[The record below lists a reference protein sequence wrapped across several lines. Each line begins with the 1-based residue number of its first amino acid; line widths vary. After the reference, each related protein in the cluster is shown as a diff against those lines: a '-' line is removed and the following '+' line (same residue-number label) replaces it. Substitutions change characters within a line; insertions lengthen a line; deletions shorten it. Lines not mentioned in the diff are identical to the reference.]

1 MENFITILKLTEL
14 KKKLNEYTFIYIK
27 YRIGYKNQFFAKFS
41 FIDSSILEHAWNE
54 SKKIIL
60 SNSQINTNEII
71 EDSKLNT
78 KSHFEQNKIAV
89 KRAKNYEVFDQ
100 DYIFDFLKSNYNKT
114 NIEED
119 NIERRFRNILANK
132 YLAELFSEIKIL
144 HDKKVNQINKI
155 IKPIKLFFNFIKI
168 NKLKFATIFI
178 LMLYF
183 SNNIIDAFTQPDVLV
198 VKYIKN
204 KYPLYNS
211 INIDQILLANSIHE
225 ESRFKFNGAI
235 CNDGS
240 KSHSQGRG
248 TCSWHGGVYYYFY
261 IGEYEKDFEECKIE
275 ANNIIAIYRDIALKR
290 SLID

>member
-1 MENFITILKLTEL
+1 MTEL

>member
-1 MENFITILKLTEL
+1 MEKYLTTLKLTEL
-14 KKKLNEYTFIYIK
+14 KKKLNNYALIFIK
-27 YRIGYKNQFFAKFS
+27 YRIGYKKQFFIKFS
-41 FIDSSILEHAWNE
+41 FLNSNILEHAWNE

-60 SNSQINTNEII
+60 INSQTNTNEII
-71 EDSKLNT
+71 EDARLIT
-78 KSHFEQNKIAV
+78 KSHFEQNKVAV
-89 KRAKNYEVFDQ
+89 NRAKNYEEFDHE
-100 DYIFDFLKSNYNKT
+100 YIFKFLKSNYIKSS
-114 NIEED
+114 IEED

-132 YLAELFSEIKIL
+132 YLAELFLEIKIL
-144 HDKKVNQINKI
+144 HDKKVNLINNI
-155 IKPIKLFFNFIKI
+155 FKPFKLTFHYIKL
-168 NKLKFATIFI
+168 NKFKFAAIFLLI
-178 LMLYF
+178 LYF
-183 SNNIIDAFTQPDVLV
+183 SNNIVDAFTYPNELV

-211 INIDQILLANSIHE
+211 KNIDPLSLAKCIHE

-275 ANNIIAIYRDIALKR
+275 ANNIISTYKDEALKK

>member
-1 MENFITILKLTEL
+1 LENFITILKLTEL

-41 FIDSSILEHAWNE
+41 FINSSILEHAWNE

-100 DYIFDFLKSNYNKT
+100 DYIFNFLKSNYNKT
-114 NIEED
+114 TIEED

-155 IKPIKLFFNFIKI
+155 IKPIKLTFNFIKI

-178 LMLYF
+178 LMFYF

-261 IGEYEKDFEECKIE
+261 IGEYEKDFDECKIE
-275 ANNIIAIYRDIALKR
+275 ANNIIAIYRDMALKR